1 MPSEYFFS
9 LSAIINPYSYHQPYG
24 RIVDIS
30 APTPIS
36 GTSYRA
42 STVTFSDLRSSIVA
56 RNVVH
61 GLYIDKTCL
70 RTSFVPPVQGH
81 VIRDWVAKHPR
92 IVIPVIVFL
101 LGTLTYT
108 VRGIH

>member
-1 MPSEYFFS
+1 M
-9 LSAIINPYSYHQPYG
+9 
-24 RIVDIS
+24 S
-30 APTPIS
+30 APTPVP

-61 GLYIDKTCL
+61 GLNIDNTRL
-70 RTSFVPPVQGH
+70 RTSFVPPVQAH
-81 VIRDWVAKHPR
+81 IIRDWVAKHPR